1 MNLSGFNDLTLN
13 LEILAEEAAEII
25 QIKSKIVRFGLDD
38 YHPKNGIVNR
48 AKLEEEIG
56 HFLAMVEI
64 LQIGGVINSLA
75 VEAGKQAK
83 FKKLP
88 KWYRLDANTKEEGK

>member
-1 MNLSGFNDLTLN
+1 MEIEQFDNIAAN

-25 QIKSKIVRFGLDD
+25 QIKSKIMRFGLSDF
-38 YHPKNGIVNR
+38 HPKNKLMNQD
-48 AKLEEEIG
+48 KLEEEVG

-64 LQIGGVINSLA
+64 LVNNKVLTD
-75 VEAGKQAK
+75 AGLMKAKYAK

-88 KWYRLDANTKEEGK
+88 KWYQALRYQGEKK